1 MRFNLPKSHARP
13 TWLRILGLITV
24 SAVLLAGGAAL
35 AQPYLGLASVGAQES
50 EGENFV
56 PKTDGP
62 VTPVILI
69 RCYESGFVIPEGI
82 EDLPSGDYTVVIR
95 NRSGFD
101 SPLGIEFSRK
111 GETPAVSKALPWG
124 QDLVF
129 TITLDSGAFE
139 IKETSRPEWARE
151 LSVGG

>member
-1 MRFNLPKSHARP
+1 MR
-13 TWLRILGLITV
+13 LRVLGLITI
-24 SAVLLAGGAAL
+24 SAVLIAGSAAL
-35 AQPYLGLASVGAQES
+35 ARPYLGMASAAAQES

-56 PKTDGP
+56 PKTEGP
-62 VTPVILI
+62 VKPIILI
-69 RCYESGFVIPEGI
+69 RCYESGFVIPEGL

-101 SPLGIEFSRK
+101 TPLGIEFSRK
-111 GETPAVSKALPWG
+111 GESPAVSQALPWG

-129 TITLDSGAFE
+129 TITLDSGSFE
-139 IKETSRPEWARE
+139 IKESSRPEWARE